1 MTTTA
6 LARVGD
12 CRLITLPQHDDERG
26 CLTVLERT
34 AELPFDVRRAFL
46 ISNVPAG
53 GSRGRHANML
63 TSELIV
69 CASGALTVR
78 VDDGQSTRGIPL
90 STVTGALLVPATLWV
105 ELRDFAPGT
114 VVLVFA
120 DTDYHDARHAYIRD
134 REQWLGTRGAARV
147 A

>member
-1 MTTTA
+1 MSEPRN
-6 LARVGD
+6 ARVGD
-12 CRLITLPQHDDERG
+12 CRVISLPQHDDERG
-26 CLTVLERT
+26 CLTVMERT
-34 AELPFDVRRAFL
+34 SELPFDVRRAFV
-46 ISNVPAG
+46 ISNVPTG
-53 GSRGRHANML
+53 GTRGRHANML

-78 VDDGQSTRGIPL
+78 VDDGASTRSIPV

-120 DTDYHDARHAYIRD
+120 DTDYRDARHAYIRD
-134 REQWLGTRGAARV
+134 HAQWLATRGV
-147 A
+147 ACVA

>member
-1 MTTTA
+1 MSATTIA
-6 LARVGD
+6 SVHD
-12 CRLITLPQHDDERG
+12 CRVIPLPQHDDERG
-26 CLTVLERT
+26 CLTVMER
-34 AELPFDVRRAFL
+34 ASELPFDVRRAFV
-46 ISNVPAG
+46 ISNVPTG
-53 GSRGRHANML
+53 GTRGRHANML

-78 VDDGQSTRGIPL
+78 VDDGASTRSIHV
-90 STVTGALLVPATLWV
+90 STVTGALLVPASLWV

-120 DTDYHDARHAYIRD
+120 DTDYHEARHAYIRD
-134 REQWLGTRGAARV
+134 HAQWLATRGVPCV

>member
-1 MTTTA
+1 MTPPP

-12 CRLITLPQHDDERG
+12 CRLIALPQHDDEGG
-26 CLTVLERT
+26 CLTVLERV
-34 AELPFDVRRAFL
+34 AELPFEVRRAFL

-53 GSRGRHANML
+53 GTRGRHANML
-63 TSELIV
+63 TTELVV

-78 VDDGQSTRGIPL
+78 VDDGASTRSIPL
-90 STVTGALLVPATLWV
+90 SAVTGALLVPATLWV

-114 VVLVFA
+114 VVLVLA
-120 DTDYHDARHAYIRD
+120 DTDHREARAASYRD
-134 REQWLGTRGAARV
+134 PAQWRAARGMPRV